1 MDSAWRPSAL
11 FARALV
17 DQRHWSRGD
26 AYRWLHRFVCELE
39 HVRTFSRKALQ
50 VQLLIFQHAAGEA
63 FLTGIQRD
71 HLPGGVERHRGG
83 LLLILSKIPKSQAS
97 TRRPGQTS
105 CSAAAL
111 MTAPTD
117 LGLAADPGRSVAAQL
132 LVPRISRTHA
142 ACGRGMSGTS
152 SRAAT
157 LRPASWTQP
166 RPVGAVIKAAAE
178 QEVWPGR
185 RVVPR

>member
-1 MDSAWRPSAL
+1 MLEKDLQVVGAWRPSAL

-50 VQLLIFQHAAGEA
+50 VQLLILRNAAGEA

-111 MTAPTD
+111 MTAPTG
-117 LGLAADPGRSVAAQL
+117 LGLVHDAGRSVAAL
-132 LVPRISRTHA
+132 LLAPKVCQRQA
-142 ACGRGMSGTS
+142 D
-152 SRAAT
+152 
-157 LRPASWTQP
+157 
-166 RPVGAVIKAAAE
+166 
-178 QEVWPGR
+178 
-185 RVVPR
+185 

>member
-1 MDSAWRPSAL
+1 MHAALYMYACLYFGGQLAPFTPDSCALVCTFHTSSHSCVELVGAWRPSAL

-111 MTAPTD
+111 MTAPTG
-117 LGLAADPGRSVAAQL
+117 LGLVHDAGRSVAALL
-132 LVPRISRTHA
+132 LVPDI
-142 ACGRGMSGTS
+142 
-152 SRAAT
+152 
-157 LRPASWTQP
+157 P
-166 RPVGAVIKAAAE
+166 RPQAA
-178 QEVWPGR
+178 
-185 RVVPR
+185 

>member
-1 MDSAWRPSAL
+1 M
-11 FARALV
+11 
-17 DQRHWSRGD
+17 
-26 AYRWLHRFVCELE
+26 CELE

-111 MTAPTD
+111 MTAPTG
-117 LGLAADPGRSVAAQL
+117 LGLVHDAGRSVAALL
-132 LVPRISRTHA
+132 LVPKIRHPQA
-142 ACGRGMSGTS
+142 ACGRLICEAS
-152 SRAAT
+152 SRAAVAG
-157 LRPASWTQP
+157 PASWTEHRFWP
-166 RPVGAVIKAAAE
+166 LPSLAKECGILPVRHASPIRAIDE
-178 QEVWPGR
+178 R
-185 RVVPR
+185 NCRNI

>member
-1 MDSAWRPSAL
+1 MVNGVGSREKSDTDARTEMVGAWRPLAVALFRVTL

-50 VQLLIFQHAAGEA
+50 VQLLLFQHAAGEA

-83 LLLILSKIPKSQAS
+83 LLLILSKILKSQAS

-105 CSAAAL
+105 C
-111 MTAPTD
+111 
-117 LGLAADPGRSVAAQL
+117 
-132 LVPRISRTHA
+132 
-142 ACGRGMSGTS
+142 
-152 SRAAT
+152 
-157 LRPASWTQP
+157 
-166 RPVGAVIKAAAE
+166 
-178 QEVWPGR
+178 
-185 RVVPR
+185 